1 MDTSPKASLREN
13 SIKFVDNLLQLVKIG
28 IAILIILFI
37 GAFALIRTQKQS
49 ELTTISKYLNNQLNR
64 IKTSVEDIT
73 FFYVSY
79 LEATQKPSLDQLIAN
94 SISVKNKLIEIDN
107 SIKSERVPKDFLYQN
122 IERVNINPL
131 SFLEYND
138 SLIKTSSLHISLMND
153 MACVI
158 NGVRDLDKYIEEN
171 QLNLSKEIN
180 NFESSISSTNE
191 FALYFNDLSSKSNL
205 LFSCYQSEI
214 DILTQEQSQNIT
226 SLLKNINSIST
237 AYALLKDSLSAQ
249 NDPDITKYQNEIASL
264 TTTLDLQKL
273 EDITSTDIL
282 IKRYGEELKKSY
294 ETLNYNYNN
303 IYTQYSTIT
312 SILLLPNDLQ
322 KVRFSLN

>member
-37 GAFALIRTQKQS
+37 AAFALIRTQKQS
-49 ELTTISKYLNNQLNR
+49 ELSTISKYLNNQLNR

>member
-1 MDTSPKASLREN
+1 
-13 SIKFVDNLLQLVKIG
+13 
-28 IAILIILFI
+28 
-37 GAFALIRTQKQS
+37 
-49 ELTTISKYLNNQLNR
+49 
-64 IKTSVEDIT
+64 
-73 FFYVSY
+73 
-79 LEATQKPSLDQLIAN
+79 
-94 SISVKNKLIEIDN
+94 
-107 SIKSERVPKDFLYQN
+107 
-122 IERVNINPL
+122 
-131 SFLEYND
+131 
-138 SLIKTSSLHISLMND
+138 